1 MSKIKSV
8 LVTGANGL
16 LGRSLCKL
24 LVSKGLIVVGV
35 VHKEPSEII
44 HGVTYKLL
52 DLETDWNISLLPENI
67 DAVVHL
73 AQSPYFRDFPN
84 NALKVFQVNVAS
96 TAKLLEY
103 SYLNKVTSFVFAS
116 SGGIYGNGNQAF
128 KENSVISS
136 PGSLGYYLGS
146 KLSGEVMTHSYSDFF
161 HVNVL
166 RYFFIYGSDQRKEM
180 LIPRL
185 MENVLQNKSISLQG
199 EEGIKIN
206 PIHVE
211 DAALATYFAIL
222 KDNSAIYNIS
232 GPEILSLR
240 SIANLMGNFYGISPV
255 FSTLDGSPKDLIGD
269 NAAMQQDLIVPSRKL
284 ADHLGEIH
292 NAIIK

>member
-24 LVSKGLIVVGV
+24 LVSKGLLVIGV
-35 VHKEPSEII
+35 VRKEPSNKIA
-44 HGVTYKLL
+44 GVSYKIL
-52 DLETDWNISLLPENI
+52 DLETDWNITLLPENI

-73 AQSPYFRDFPN
+73 AQSPYFRDFPK

-128 KENSVISS
+128 KENSTISS

-146 KLSGEVMTHSYSDFF
+146 KLSGEVMTQSYSEFF
-161 HVNVL
+161 NVNVL
-166 RYFFIYGSDQRKEM
+166 RYFFIYGSDQQKGM

-185 MENVLQNKSISLQG
+185 MESVLQKKSISLQG

-211 DAALATYFAIL
+211 DAALATYFAII

-232 GPEILSLR
+232 GPEVLSLR
-240 SIANLMGNFYGISPV
+240 SIANLMGNFYGIEPV
-255 FSTLDGSPKDLIGD
+255 FSFVDGLAKDLIGD
-269 NAAMQQDLIVPSRKL
+269 NESMRNQLFIPTRKL
-284 ADHLGEIH
+284 KEHLHEI
-292 NAIIK
+292 NEILI